1 MALLAWLMLVSTSLF
16 AAPML
21 MGAAGAPQ
29 AVPTASGH
37 QHQGMAGMHQEST
50 LTSDMTCC
58 NPHMVQGCDCHSLC
72 GNVLSPLAVSTP
84 APLLLAATHGH
95 VFQRRAPAPK
105 TVPPERPPSV
115 CFWLLLRHLSALDRP
130 IGESAR
136 ASPVFVVFCPMA
148 PSWGR

>member
-1 MALLAWLMLVSTSLF
+1 MTVSLRSLVRSHCLRTMAVLAWLMLVSTSLF

-21 MGAAGAPQ
+21 MGAGGALQ
-29 AVPTASGH
+29 EAVPTASGH

-95 VFQRRAPAPK
+95 VFQRRAPAPN
-105 TVPPERPPSV
+105 TVPPLRPPSV
-115 CFWLLLRHLSALDRP
+115 
-130 IGESAR
+130 
-136 ASPVFVVFCPMA
+136 
-148 PSWGR
+148 